1 MKRGYTYIITLL
13 SICAIYFGSLYVV
26 SKTSNSTAPYLDS
39 ILKEKSETIEEEQ
52 EVILSEPQS
61 CLIDTRPAII
71 DNSTKR
77 EKAVIVILVRNN
89 ELNPMR
95 RTLREFED
103 RFNRKFNYPYVFL
116 NDEPFSDEFKQS
128 ISALTNAEIE
138 FGLVPSEMWS
148 VPNHVNETLMNER
161 LTDYA
166 SRNIMYGGSLSYRHM
181 CRFNSGFFYRHPLLE
196 KYDYYWR
203 VEPGVH
209 FYCDLDYDPFS
220 FMKENG
226 KEYGFTITLKEIP
239 ETIPTLWEHTLKFA
253 HEKQLNTTLLRFFG
267 SPEGGYNLCH
277 YWSNFEIASLNLWR
291 DPRYQDYF
299 DYLDSTG
306 NFFYERWGDA
316 IVHSLAAGLFLNK
329 SQVHFF
335 EDIGYKHDN
344 FAHFINF
351 GFFDWKNYREQG
363 YQWNFKSNGEQ
374 TLEDKIVHDSKFA
387 FIYTEGSGCTRI
399 GCVQISRSM
408 SQAEQTRCFRWFP
421 GRSKPRPNQPDQ
433 WFAMSFTEMHRCLQ
447 MSETM
452 NDFFVLPFEYPTTHL
467 PYSPQNTSSW
477 LFGSLHYTTTCMNS
491 TIFFMMMNCI
501 HNLQN

>member
-1 MKRGYTYIITLL
+1 MAAYLKEHGPDEKKRIIRKKWKQEDSERLLKLVGQYGPKWKSFESEFPGRAASCIKSHYETRTGNSQLILTAEEKEILTREIESMQGDDVDWKMLQKSLLPSIRSITAIKKYYYGLNVKRYYERWTEDEVNQLGILVEKYGTKSWDKVVKEMKGRS
-13 SICAIYFGSLYVV
+13 SIQCQAKWFYESSIRN
-26 SKTSNSTAPYLDS
+26 KAPYLDS

-329 SQVHFF
+329 SQEILMACGALVF
-335 EDIGYKHDN
+335 
-344 FAHFINF
+344 
-351 GFFDWKNYREQG
+351 
-363 YQWNFKSNGEQ
+363 
-374 TLEDKIVHDSKFA
+374 L
-387 FIYTEGSGCTRI
+387 
-399 GCVQISRSM
+399 
-408 SQAEQTRCFRWFP
+408 
-421 GRSKPRPNQPDQ
+421 
-433 WFAMSFTEMHRCLQ
+433 
-447 MSETM
+447 
-452 NDFFVLPFEYPTTHL
+452 
-467 PYSPQNTSSW
+467 
-477 LFGSLHYTTTCMNS
+477 
-491 TIFFMMMNCI
+491 
-501 HNLQN
+501 